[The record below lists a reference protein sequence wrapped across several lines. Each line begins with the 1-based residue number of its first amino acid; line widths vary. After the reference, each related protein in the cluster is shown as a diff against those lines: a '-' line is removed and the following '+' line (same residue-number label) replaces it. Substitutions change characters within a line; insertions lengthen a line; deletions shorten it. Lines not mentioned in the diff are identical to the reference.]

1 MVALL
6 LFVFALGAAPPGL
19 VLCVAEGDHL
29 AIEPACELELQP
41 CGAPELAGE
50 RYEALPIEACTDTP
64 LFDAAALRSSPDAP
78 VASLV
83 AVLPHVPH
91 RIHAPISLRASERA
105 HARGADLRAIRT
117 IVLRV

>member
-1 MVALL
+1 VVALL

-50 RYEALPIEACTDTP
+50 R
-64 LFDAAALRSSPDAP
+64 
-78 VASLV
+78 
-83 AVLPHVPH
+83 
-91 RIHAPISLRASERA
+91 
-105 HARGADLRAIRT
+105 
-117 IVLRV
+117 